1 MSTLLIIIK
10 FLLVIGMILGG
21 IRTYNVYFHVKKN
34 RLPLKQVNKNIVLL
48 KSRAPQAIQNK
59 IKYWARISSIIYIV
73 MAVLVLIDAYILISN
88 LWSIPT
94 SPIWIV
100 SIIIFMIAYLFIYS
114 QTKLY
119 RILISIDKLLDT
131 NFLQYNNIF
140 ILDAQQP
147 LIITITLSTIFCLLN
162 I

>member
-1 MSTLLIIIK
+1 M
-10 FLLVIGMILGG
+10 V
-21 IRTYNVYFHVKKN
+21 
-34 RLPLKQVNKNIVLL
+34 
-48 KSRAPQAIQNK
+48 
-59 IKYWARISSIIYIV
+59 
-73 MAVLVLIDAYILISN
+73 VLVLIDAYILISN

-119 RILISIDKLLDT
+119 SILISIDKLLDT

-140 ILDAQQP
+140 ILNAQHP

-162 I
+162 IS

>member
-1 MSTLLIIIK
+1 MLLITIK

-21 IRTYNVYFHVKKN
+21 IILCNIYFSTQKNKLSVK
-34 RLPLKQVNKNIVLL
+34 QISQNITFL
-48 KSRAPQAIQNK
+48 KSKAPQPLQNR
-59 IKYWARISSIIYIV
+59 IKYWARVSSVLYII
-73 MAVLVLIDAYILISN
+73 MAFLIPIDAYMFISN
-88 LWSIPT
+88 LWAVPT
-94 SPIWIV
+94 LSVWIL
-100 SIIIFMIAYLFIYS
+100 SIIVFMLAYLFIYS

-131 NFLQYNNIF
+131 NYLQYKDLF
-140 ILDAQQP
+140 ILNAQQP